1 VGRLLRLRAAA
12 RAGNQTTRQVEASGL
27 SVGSLQFDLEQ
38 DHTMNDDIPS
48 RVLAIE
54 GRGRFKVSYFLKRA
68 NLAEQ
73 PRELIDRVSMSV
85 QNLAQPPRN

>member
-1 VGRLLRLRAAA
+1 
-12 RAGNQTTRQVEASGL
+12 
-27 SVGSLQFDLEQ
+27 
-38 DHTMNDDIPS
+38 MNDDIPS